1 MADFADMDI
10 LHPVQATALFADDIS
25 SVENRYIRRK

>member
-10 LHPVQATALFADDIS
+10 LYPVQATALFADEIS
-25 SVENRYIRRK
+25 SIENR

>member
-10 LHPVQATALFADDIS
+10 LYPFQASALFADDIS
-25 SVENRYIRRK
+25 SVENG